1 MKPVNSF
8 SKIIAGTMTWG
19 LWGARLDTQAMTRLI
34 HEVVDTGITTF
45 DHADLYGDYTNEADF
60 GRAWSQSGI
69 PRDRV
74 QLISKCGI
82 AHVCPQRP
90 FEVKHYNYSAAY
102 IENACETTLEALQ
115 TDYLDLY
122 LLHRP
127 SPLLDPE
134 QVALAVEK
142 LWQSGKIKT
151 FGLSN
156 FTPIQV
162 DLIQKHCG
170 VSANQIEI
178 SLTMRDALY
187 NGQLDQCLK
196 DQIIPMA
203 WSPLGDLVRSNAV
216 IPEALTNVLAEVAA
230 SRGLTTAQVALAWLA
245 QHPAGIIPVVGS
257 TKPQRLAQAM
267 EAMDITLT
275 LTEWFSLTEAATG
288 KPCP

>member
-1 MKPVNSF
+1 
-8 SKIIAGTMTWG
+8 MTWG
-19 LWGARLDTQAMTRLI
+19 LWGQRLDTQAMGRLI
-34 HEVVDTGITTF
+34 HQVIDTGITSF
-45 DHADLYGDYTNEADF
+45 DHADLYGDYTNETDF
-60 GRAWSQSGI
+60 GRAWSQTGI
-69 PRDRV
+69 PRDQV

-90 FEVKHYNYSAAY
+90 FEVKHYNYSQEY
-102 IENACETTLEALQ
+102 IVSACEATLKALQ

-134 QVALAVEK
+134 QVVLAVDT
-142 LWQSGKIKT
+142 LLQSGKIKS

-156 FTPIQV
+156 FTPPQV
-162 DLIQKHCG
+162 DLIQKYCG

-196 DQIIPMA
+196 DQITPMA

-216 IPEALTNVLAEVAA
+216 IPDALTRALEEVAA
-230 SRGLTTAQVALAWLA
+230 VRGLTTAQIALAWLA
-245 QHPAGIIPVVGS
+245 KHPAGIVPVVGS
-257 TKPQRLAQAM
+257 TRPERLAQAM
-267 EAMDITLT
+267 EAMETTLT
-275 LTEWFSLTEAATG
+275 LTEWFTLTEAATG

>member
-1 MKPVNSF
+1 
-8 SKIIAGTMTWG
+8 MTWG
-19 LWGARLDTQAMTRLI
+19 LWGQRLDTQAMGRLI
-34 HEVVDTGITTF
+34 HQVIDTGITSF
-45 DHADLYGDYTNEADF
+45 DHADLYGDYTNETDF
-60 GRAWSQSGI
+60 GRAWSQTGI
-69 PRDRV
+69 PRDQV

-90 FEVKHYNYSAAY
+90 FEVKHYNYSQEY
-102 IENACETTLEALQ
+102 IVSACEATLKALQ

-134 QVALAVEK
+134 QVVLAVDK
-142 LWQSGKIKT
+142 LLQSGKIKS

-156 FTPIQV
+156 FTPPQV
-162 DLIQKHCG
+162 DLIQKYCG

-196 DQIIPMA
+196 DQITPMA
-203 WSPLGDLVRSNAV
+203 WSPLGDFVRSNAV
-216 IPEALTNVLAEVAA
+216 IPDALTRALEEVAA
-230 SRGLTTAQVALAWLA
+230 VRGLTTAQIALAWLA
-245 QHPAGIIPVVGS
+245 KHPAGIVPVVGS
-257 TKPQRLAQAM
+257 TRPERLAQAM
-267 EAMDITLT
+267 EAMETTLT
-275 LTEWFSLTEAATG
+275 LTEWFTLTEAATG

>member
-1 MKPVNSF
+1 
-8 SKIIAGTMTWG
+8 MTWG
-19 LWGARLDTQAMTRLI
+19 LWGQRLDTQAMVRLI
-34 HEVVDTGITTF
+34 HQVIDTGITSF
-45 DHADLYGDYTNEADF
+45 DHADLYGDYTNETDF
-60 GRAWSQSGI
+60 GRAWSQTGI
-69 PRDRV
+69 PRDQV

-90 FEVKHYNYSAAY
+90 FEVKHYNYSQEY
-102 IENACETTLEALQ
+102 IVSACEATLKALQ

-134 QVALAVEK
+134 QVVLAVDT
-142 LWQSGKIKT
+142 LLQSGKIKS

-156 FTPIQV
+156 FTPPQV
-162 DLIQKHCG
+162 DLIQKYCG

-196 DQIIPMA
+196 DQITPMA

-216 IPEALTNVLAEVAA
+216 IPDALIRALEEVAA
-230 SRGLTTAQVALAWLA
+230 ARGLTTAQIALAWLA
-245 QHPAGIIPVVGS
+245 KHPAGIVPVVGS
-257 TKPQRLAQAM
+257 TRPERLAQAM
-267 EAMDITLT
+267 EAMETTLT
-275 LTEWFSLTEAATG
+275 LTEWFTLTEAATG

>member
-1 MKPVNSF
+1 
-8 SKIIAGTMTWG
+8 MTWG
-19 LWGARLDTQAMTRLI
+19 LWGQRLDTQAMGRLI
-34 HEVVDTGITTF
+34 HQVIDTGITSF
-45 DHADLYGDYTNEADF
+45 DHADLYGDYTNETDF
-60 GRAWSQSGI
+60 GRAWSQTGI
-69 PRDRV
+69 PRDQV

-90 FEVKHYNYSAAY
+90 FEVKHYNYSQEY
-102 IENACETTLEALQ
+102 IVSACEATLKALQ

-134 QVALAVEK
+134 QVVLAVDT
-142 LWQSGKIKT
+142 LLQSGKIKS

-156 FTPIQV
+156 FTPPQV
-162 DLIQKHCG
+162 DLIQKYCG

-196 DQIIPMA
+196 DQITPMA

-216 IPEALTNVLAEVAA
+216 IPDALIRALEKVAA
-230 SRGLTTAQVALAWLA
+230 ARGLTTAQIALAWLA
-245 QHPAGIIPVVGS
+245 KHPAGIVPVVGS
-257 TKPQRLAQAM
+257 TRPERLAQAR
-267 EAMDITLT
+267 EAMETTLT
-275 LTEWFSLTEAATG
+275 LTEWFTLTEAATG

>member
-1 MKPVNSF
+1 
-8 SKIIAGTMTWG
+8 MTWG
-19 LWGARLDTQAMTRLI
+19 LWGQRLDTQAMGRLI
-34 HEVVDTGITTF
+34 HQVIDTGITSF
-45 DHADLYGDYTNEADF
+45 DHADLYGDYTNETDF
-60 GRAWSQSGI
+60 GRAWSQTGI
-69 PRDRV
+69 PRDQV

-90 FEVKHYNYSAAY
+90 FEVKHYNYSQEY
-102 IENACETTLEALQ
+102 IVSACEATLKALQ

-134 QVALAVEK
+134 QVVVAVDT
-142 LWQSGKIKT
+142 LLQSGKIKS

-156 FTPIQV
+156 FTPPQV
-162 DLIQKHCG
+162 DLIQKYCS

-196 DQIIPMA
+196 DQITPMA

-216 IPEALTNVLAEVAA
+216 IPDALTRALEEVAA
-230 SRGLTTAQVALAWLA
+230 ARGLTTAQIALAWLA
-245 QHPAGIIPVVGS
+245 KHPAGIVPVVGS
-257 TKPQRLAQAM
+257 TRPERLAQAM
-267 EAMDITLT
+267 EAMETTLT
-275 LTEWFSLTEAATG
+275 LTEWFTLTEAATG

>member
-1 MKPVNSF
+1 
-8 SKIIAGTMTWG
+8 MTWG
-19 LWGARLDTQAMTRLI
+19 LWGQRLDTQAMGRLI
-34 HEVVDTGITTF
+34 HQVIDTGITSF
-45 DHADLYGDYTNEADF
+45 DHADLYGDYTNETDF
-60 GRAWSQSGI
+60 GRAWSQTGI
-69 PRDRV
+69 PRDQV

-90 FEVKHYNYSAAY
+90 FEVKHYNYSQEY
-102 IENACETTLEALQ
+102 IVSACEATLKALQ

-134 QVALAVEK
+134 QVVLAVDT
-142 LWQSGKIKT
+142 LLQSGKIKS

-156 FTPIQV
+156 FTPPQV
-162 DLIQKHCG
+162 DLIQKYCG

-178 SLTMRDALY
+178 SLTMRDAFY

-196 DQIIPMA
+196 DQITPMA

-216 IPEALTNVLAEVAA
+216 IPDALNRALEEVAA
-230 SRGLTTAQVALAWLA
+230 ARGLTTAQIALAWLA
-245 QHPAGIIPVVGS
+245 KHPAGIVPVVGS
-257 TKPQRLAQAM
+257 TRPERLAQAM
-267 EAMDITLT
+267 EAMETTLT
-275 LTEWFSLTEAATG
+275 LTEWFTLTEAATG